1 MKLKKGILAGICAMV
16 ISGVAS
22 IGYGATQQELCKNM
36 WDPFQSMR
44 AVTGLMELTPEQC
57 TQLSKDAAAVLAGAK
72 ESHDS
77 ISVDKNYKVLNDEV
91 TYHAAN
97 IDAAS
102 KANDL
107 EEVQVQFRRMTIACR
122 NCHKIYKSEQ
132 RLVP

>member
-1 MKLKKGILAGICAMV
+1 A
-16 ISGVAS
+16 
-22 IGYGATQQELCKNM
+22 ATQQEIMKNM

-44 AVTGLMELTPEQC
+44 AVTGLMELTSGQC
-57 TQLSKDAAAVLAGAK
+57 TQLSKDAAAILAGVK

-91 TYHAAN
+91 AYHAAN
-97 IDAAS
+97 IDAAA

-122 NCHKIYKSEQ
+122 NCHKIYKTEQ

>member
-16 ISGVAS
+16 VSGVAS
-22 IGYGATQQELCKNM
+22 VGYSATQQEICKGM

-44 AVTGLMELTPEQC
+44 AITGLMDLNSDQC
-57 TQLSKDAAAVLAGAK
+57 SQVSKDAQVILAGAK
-72 ESHDS
+72 DSHDN
-77 ISVDKNYKVLNDEV
+77 ILVDKNYKVLNDEV

-97 IDAAS
+97 IDSAA
-102 KANDL
+102 KENDL
-107 EEVQVQFRRMTIACR
+107 EEIQVQFRRMTIACR

>member
-16 ISGVAS
+16 VSGVAS
-22 IGYGATQQELCKNM
+22 VGYSATQQEICKNM

-44 AVTGLMELTPEQC
+44 AVTGLMDLTAEQSA
-57 TQLSKDAAAVLAGAK
+57 QVSKDAAVILAGAK
-72 ESHDS
+72 DSHDS

-97 IDAAS
+97 IDAAA
-102 KANDL
+102 KASDL
-107 EEVQVQFRRMTIACR
+107 EEIQVQFRRMTIACR